1 LLGKYREV
9 FTRRDGEVKLYE
21 MAVVTQVITV
31 RANSEEEAEEKYD
44 AHFSGD
50 ACPCES
56 ESCDCVED
64 TEDTY
69 HITTEIGEEQ

>member
-1 LLGKYREV
+1 MPTGREQ
-9 FTRRDGEVKLYE
+9 EVKLYE
-21 MAVVTQVITV
+21 MAVVTQVVMV

-50 ACPCES
+50 ACPCGKD
-56 ESCDCVED
+56 SCDCVNDSED
-64 TEDTY
+64 CY